1 MTNFSN
7 KNDVIVDVSNVAIKF
22 CRDLKKSLFYGVK
35 DIANDLIGRSSG
47 NDGLRSEEFWALKD
61 INFDLKRGETLG
73 LIGLNGSGK
82 STLLKILHGL
92 IKPSKGQASIRGITG
107 GLIELNAGMNPILTG
122 RENIY
127 VNASIF
133 GVTKKNTDKII
144 DKVIDFSEL
153 HEFIDTPVQYYSSGM
168 RVRLGFALATTILKP
183 DFLILDEV
191 LAVGDAPFRSK
202 CYNQVG
208 KLAKDAA
215 VIFVSHN
222 MHDIARICDK
232 TLLLKNGQV
241 THFGDVE
248 SGIEKYQQNLGVD
261 SIEDESFIKVEA
273 PVKHV
278 EFKWSTL
285 EINYGDMIDLTVEIE
300 VQKEMYDVRLQI
312 PIYDNQATVAGEW
325 YSGRYATKKLNFSKG
340 MNIVNIQLGPM
351 YLKSGVYKTAF
362 VLTDEKGI
370 GFPVWAFKSHT
381 LKVKGSALGAWA
393 YQIRGVLK

>member
-61 INFDLKRGETLG
+61 ISFDLKRGETLG

-92 IKPSKGQASIRGITG
+92 IKPSKGKASIRGITG

-325 YSGRYATKKLNFSKG
+325 YSGRYATKKLNLSKG

-362 VLTDEKGI
+362 VLTDEKAI

-381 LKVKGSALGAWA
+381 LKVKGSALGAWP
-393 YQIRGVLK
+393 YQIMGVVK